1 MAARC
6 PPLSAFCFPK
16 AALCRSITGVKPKF
30 VPKPAPKPEP
40 GLSPAQRRYFY
51 FTAATTG
58 AAIMIVE
65 ILGAKLLAPYVGTS
79 HFVWT
84 AQITITLVA
93 LASGYYL
100 GGRWV
105 DRSPRLRSLYLALV
119 GAAVYLCGAALLVE
133 RVAYA
138 CLGAKL
144 ALGSLLAAAVLFF
157 VPLALLATVGPF
169 MVRVLTQSLA
179 GVGSSMGRLTAVST
193 LGSVVGTILIG
204 YVLIPLLPNSLTLIL
219 TAGVLIGV
227 AAIYFLIWGKA
238 GGPQAM
244 VAGALLFAVGCGF
257 ASGSKGRFDGANVRE
272 VYHANSNFGQVQVL
286 QLQNR
291 PVRLYLNDFLE
302 QGGYDTE
309 AKQGVEMFTYLLHG
323 LAKVYTTNVS
333 DVLCIGLGV
342 GIVPMKF
349 AREGARVD
357 VAEIN
362 PAAVP
367 LAQKFFDLDPT
378 RLKITVGDGRQFV
391 NASPK
396 AQYDAIIL
404 DAFLGEAS
412 PSHLMTREA
421 FTAMRG
427 ILRPNGVLVINC
439 FGDFTA
445 GRDFLVTSLQKTLA
459 AAFPSVRIHSGE
471 DAGNVFFVA
480 SATELNRWRTPTLDD
495 VHPACRARAETAFAR
510 VVGAN
515 PEHGIVLTDDY
526 NPVDYHDAA
535 NREAVRRNLARNMRD
550 L

>member
-1 MAARC
+1 
-6 PPLSAFCFPK
+6 
-16 AALCRSITGVKPKF
+16 
-30 VPKPAPKPEP
+30 
-40 GLSPAQRRYFY
+40 
-51 FTAATTG
+51 
-58 AAIMIVE
+58 MIVE

-84 AQITITLVA
+84 AQITVTLVA

-119 GAAVYLCGAALLVE
+119 GAAVYLCGAAMLVE

-144 ALGSLLAAAVLFF
+144 ALGSLLASAILFF

-169 MVRVLTQSLA
+169 MVRVLTMSLA
-179 GVGSSMGRLTAVST
+179 DVGGSMGRLSAVST

-219 TAGVLIGV
+219 TAGVLLLLAAVYFVVWGRERGPQV
-227 AAIYFLIWGKA
+227 AATL
-238 GGPQAM
+238 
-244 VAGALLFAVGCGF
+244 ALLLGVGCGL
-257 ASGSKGRFDGANVRE
+257 ASGTKGRFDGANIQE
-272 VYHANSNFGQVQVL
+272 VYHVNSNFGLVQVL
-286 QLQNR
+286 QLRQR

-349 AREGARVD
+349 AHEGARVD
-357 VAEIN
+357 VVEIN

-367 LAQKFFDLDPT
+367 MAERFFDLEPA
-378 RLKITVGDGRQFV
+378 RLNITLGDGRQFV
-391 NASPK
+391 NASRK
-396 AQYDAIIL
+396 KYDAIIL
-404 DAFLGEAS
+404 DAFLGESS

-421 FTAMRG
+421 FAAMRQT
-427 ILRPNGVLVINC
+427 LRPNGVLVINC
-439 FGDFTA
+439 FGDFTP
-445 GRDFLVTSLQKTLA
+445 GRDFLVTSLEKTLA
-459 AAFPSVRIHSGE
+459 AAFPHVRIHSGE

-480 SATELNRWRTPTLDD
+480 SATELNRWRTPAVDD
-495 VHPACRARAETAFAR
+495 IYPACKARAELAFAR
-510 VVGAN
+510 VIGAN

-535 NREAVRRNLARNMRD
+535 NREGVRRNLARSMKD